1 MPPACYHFL
10 SQQIPRHSANPVNS
24 DASRLLPLWM
34 LSSSWRVVLMRS
46 PLLSRKPMPFFCQ
59 FFSELI
65 WLRYQSNLLLILPG
79 RRLWQ
84 ISYLPASLP
93 LPPDYRNNFCQY
105 IRSGTH
111 QKDAWKYSLI
121 WCYKNNPCRNQKINA
136 KPFHFISN
144 NPFLYRWRIC
154 VPFSRLS
161 IVL

>member
-1 MPPACYHFL
+1 MCAWCTSFRKNEYKNTTDLFE
-10 SQQIPRHSANPVNS
+10 
-24 DASRLLPLWM
+24 LWY
-34 LSSSWRVVLMRS
+34 LV
-46 PLLSRKPMPFFCQ
+46 
-59 FFSELI
+59 FSMIREI
-65 WLRYQSNLLLILPG
+65 QRPYGYQSILLHRSNRPLTGNKPILSG

-93 LPPDYRNNFCQY
+93 LPPDYRNNFCQH

-121 WCYKNNPCRNQKINA
+121 WCYKHNPCRNQKINA